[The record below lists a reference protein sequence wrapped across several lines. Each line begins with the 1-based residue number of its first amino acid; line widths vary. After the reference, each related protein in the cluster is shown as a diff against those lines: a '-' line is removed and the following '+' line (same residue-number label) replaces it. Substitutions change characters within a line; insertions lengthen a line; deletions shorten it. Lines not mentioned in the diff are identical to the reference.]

1 MTTRLEAAREAVHN
15 TVRMY
20 APVHISFSEEATRR
34 LNVALAE
41 VEAAAVEAAKPH
53 APPVL
58 PAATGPAPDLVK
70 LNEPTQAQP
79 GAVGN
84 MGGPDPATLPPASVE
99 TAPPPFVG
107 KPTTKGG
114 KSKG

>member
-1 MTTRLEAAREAVHN
+1 MTTRLEAARAAVHN

-20 APVHISFSEEATRR
+20 APVHVTFSEEATRR

-41 VEAAAVEAAKPH
+41 VEAAAVDAAKPG
-53 APPVL
+53 ALAVPPAVS
-58 PAATGPAPDLVK
+58 GPAPDLVK

-84 MGGPDPATLPPASVE
+84 MGGPDPADLPPPAVE
-99 TAPPPFVG
+99 TAPKAEAARKDKKG
-107 KPTTKGG
+107 K
-114 KSKG
+114 